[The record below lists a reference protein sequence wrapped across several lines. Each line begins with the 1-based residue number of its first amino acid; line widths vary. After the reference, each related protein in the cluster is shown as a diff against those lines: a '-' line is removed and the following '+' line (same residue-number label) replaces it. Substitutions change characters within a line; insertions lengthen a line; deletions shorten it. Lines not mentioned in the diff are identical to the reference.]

1 MNEPLLVIKKNTIMK
16 KILYTTTA
24 VVVFAAVMV
33 SCKDNNRIASEYLP
47 VSNTSELAEFR
58 EWQAQKLAKENA
70 EKTRSYTSTAS
81 TTARKKTVYR
91 PAVATTPAPSVPAKK
106 KGWSKAAKGA
116 VIGGVAGA
124 GAGAL
129 ILKKN
134 RALGAVIGGVVGGGV
149 GYGVGRSMDKKDGRV
164 Q

>member
-1 MNEPLLVIKKNTIMK
+1 MTIMK

-33 SCKDNNRIASEYLP
+33 SCKDNNRIASEVLP
-47 VSNTSELAEFR
+47 VSSTSELAEFR

-70 EKTRSYTSTAS
+70 AKTVSYAS
-81 TTARKKTVYR
+81 TTARKKTTYR
-91 PAVATTPAPSVPAKK
+91 APVATVPASYPASQPAKK

-116 VIGGVAGA
+116 VIGGVAGGAA
-124 GAGAL
+124 GA
-129 ILKKN
+129 ILVKKN
-134 RALGAVIGGVVGGGV
+134 RALGGVIGAVIGAGA
-149 GYGVGRSMDKKDGRV
+149 GYGIGRGMDNKDGRV

>member
-1 MNEPLLVIKKNTIMK
+1 MK
-16 KILYTTTA
+16 RILYTTTA
-24 VVVFAAVMV
+24 IALAATMF
-33 SCKDNNRIASEYLP
+33 SCKQATPIGSEVMP

-70 EKTRSYTSTAS
+70 PTTHPYTST
-81 TTARKKTVYR
+81 TTARKRTVSTAPTTTSER
-91 PAVATTPAPSVPAKK
+91 IPPIPPAEPAKK

-116 VIGGVAGA
+116 VIGGAVGA
-124 GAGAL
+124 GAGAI

-149 GYGVGRSMDKKDGRV
+149 GYGIGRSMDKKDGRY
-164 Q
+164 